1 MMRSK
6 EQIERL
12 IQGALGEIKAD
23 LIITGGKLINVYSG
37 EILEGLEIA
46 VVDGRFCYV
55 GPNASHARGEK
66 TEHMDARGF
75 YISPGFIDGHTHLG
89 YFCRPFEFLQSY
101 LPHGTTSVVTSCDEH
116 ASVFGFE
123 GLQYFLD
130 EVESHPLRVYTL
142 ISMVAPQDPLLCN
155 TRSLSP
161 AQVVEGLTDPRVIGI
176 GEIVSWLRL
185 LQRDKDLLEKI
196 EMTLRQGKIIHGHT
210 SGARDM
216 KLGAIATASVS
227 SCHESVSKED
237 AVQRLRLGYW
247 LMLREGSFR
256 QDLEETLTG
265 ILAGGLSTRRLILVT
280 DSMAPDDLKEH
291 GHIDHVLRRAIGLGL
306 APIKAIQAVTIN
318 PAVYSG
324 LDQEIGGIAPGR
336 CADFTLLSH
345 LEKIQVE
352 SVRIGGRLVARK
364 GESLFQGEP
373 MAAPGKTLKSLRLSP
388 SVTPKTISIECAS
401 PSARVRVMELFN
413 HTITSEVVLQLYPRN
428 GTLQADPNQDL
439 MKVAVFD
446 RHGESGRVALG
457 FIKGFGARVGAV
469 GTTVNLDE
477 YALLIAGGND
487 EDMALCANTLIET
500 GGGVVVVDRGEVLE
514 KVDFPFGG
522 LFSLDPWKKVGE
534 GLQRIHR
541 RLRERGSPFS
551 KPIYTLYFLTFVTL
565 PALRITDRGLVRA
578 KDREIVPLFVDE

>member
-1 MMRSK
+1 
-6 EQIERL
+6 
-12 IQGALGEIKAD
+12 
-23 LIITGGKLINVYSG
+23 
-37 EILEGLEIA
+37 
-46 VVDGRFCYV
+46 
-55 GPNASHARGEK
+55 
-66 TEHMDARGF
+66 
-75 YISPGFIDGHTHLG
+75 
-89 YFCRPFEFLQSY
+89 
-101 LPHGTTSVVTSCDEH
+101 
-116 ASVFGFE
+116 
-123 GLQYFLD
+123 
-130 EVESHPLRVYTL
+130 
-142 ISMVAPQDPLLCN
+142 
-155 TRSLSP
+155 
-161 AQVVEGLTDPRVIGI
+161 
-176 GEIVSWLRL
+176 
-185 LQRDKDLLEKI
+185 
-196 EMTLRQGKIIHGHT
+196 
-210 SGARDM
+210 
-216 KLGAIATASVS
+216 
-227 SCHESVSKED
+227 ESVSKED

>member
-1 MMRSK
+1 
-6 EQIERL
+6 
-12 IQGALGEIKAD
+12 
-23 LIITGGKLINVYSG
+23 
-37 EILEGLEIA
+37 
-46 VVDGRFCYV
+46 
-55 GPNASHARGEK
+55 
-66 TEHMDARGF
+66 
-75 YISPGFIDGHTHLG
+75 
-89 YFCRPFEFLQSY
+89 
-101 LPHGTTSVVTSCDEH
+101 
-116 ASVFGFE
+116 
-123 GLQYFLD
+123 
-130 EVESHPLRVYTL
+130 
-142 ISMVAPQDPLLCN
+142 
-155 TRSLSP
+155 
-161 AQVVEGLTDPRVIGI
+161 
-176 GEIVSWLRL
+176 
-185 LQRDKDLLEKI
+185 
-196 EMTLRQGKIIHGHT
+196 
-210 SGARDM
+210 M